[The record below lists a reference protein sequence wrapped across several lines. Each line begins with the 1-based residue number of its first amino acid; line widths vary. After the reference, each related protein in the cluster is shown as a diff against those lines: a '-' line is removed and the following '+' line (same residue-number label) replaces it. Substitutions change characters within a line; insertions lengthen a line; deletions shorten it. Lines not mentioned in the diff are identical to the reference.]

1 MLEPWRRNVYILMVT
16 SFVASS
22 GMSVIMPFLPLY
34 VEQLGVKDPKAISMW
49 SAIAYSA
56 NFFAAAIF
64 SPIWGSLADRFGRK
78 MMMLRSGFGMGII
91 IFLMGT
97 VHSVQALAGL
107 RLLNGVI
114 AGFIA
119 ASNAFVASNTPR
131 EHVGYALG
139 LIQGASVA
147 GNIMG
152 PLYGGVMVHFLPV
165 HYVFFATSA
174 GLLIASSGVL
184 LFVVEEFKRPT
195 VSIAPLQIGPGR
207 PGGLGGPAGPG
218 ARPQAAISR
227 LLGNGLSVLVHRPVF
242 LALLFGTFLAQ
253 FSQSTV
259 EPIITLFVQTL
270 KTPAAYLT
278 IMVGMAFSA
287 AGFSTFIAAP
297 ILGRYGDR
305 RGSKRVLQLAL
316 AGAAA
321 LYLPQGLVQTGWQLL
336 WVRLAL
342 GAFIGGI
349 MPSIQALISRLTPG
363 TQRATAFGLNQSAV
377 YVGNFTGPLVG
388 GLVSGWLGFRAVFF
402 IASALLFCDLL
413 WITRMAP
420 DPQAQRA
427 PALADGVPGS
437 PAQAEALAAASS
449 EQ

>member
-1 MLEPWRRNVYILMVT
+1 MDRWRRNVYILMVT
-16 SFVASS
+16 SFVAAS

-34 VEQLGVKDPKAISMW
+34 VEQLGVADPKAISMW
-49 SAIAYSA
+49 TAIAYSA
-56 NFFAAAIF
+56 NFFGAAIF

-78 MMMLRSGFGMGII
+78 LMMLRSGFGMTII

-119 ASNAFVASNTPR
+119 ASTAFVASNTPR
-131 EHVGYALG
+131 AHVGYALG

-174 GLLIASSGVL
+174 GLLIASTGVL
-184 LFVVEEFKRPT
+184 LFVVEEFERPVAVAVAVAVAAPRPEGRPVPHRGKT
-195 VSIAPLQIGPGR
+195 VSRLFGR
-207 PGGLGGPAGPG
+207 
-218 ARPQAAISR
+218 
-227 LLGNGLSVLVHRPVF
+227 GLSDLLRQPVF
-242 LALLFGTFLAQ
+242 LGLLLATGMAQ
-253 FSQSTV
+253 FAQSTV
-259 EPIITLFVQTL
+259 EPIVTLFVGTL
-270 KTPAAYLT
+270 KTPPEYLT
-278 IMVGMAFSA
+278 IMVGLAFSA

-297 ILGRYGDR
+297 ILGKYGDR
-305 RGSKRVLQLAL
+305 HGSKRVLQLAL

-321 LYLPQGLVQTGWQLL
+321 LYLPQGLVQTSWQLL
-336 WVRLAL
+336 WVRLGL

-349 MPSIQALISRLTPG
+349 MPSLQAIISRLTPG
-363 TQRATAFGLNQSAV
+363 TKRATAFGLNQSAV

-388 GLVSGWLGFRAVFF
+388 GLVSGWLGYRAVFF
-402 IASALLFCDLL
+402 LASVVLFCDLL
-413 WITRMAP
+413 WATRVAP
-420 DPQAQRA
+420 EPRMG
-427 PALADGVPGS
+427 PAASASGIVAAG
-437 PAQAEALAAASS
+437 AEAACAGTEAAATSN
-449 EQ
+449 EGQA